1 MSYKSFVINLD
12 RHKDRLDDFYKTIDM
27 KVERFSA
34 INKNSDPSLLSR
46 LQEYFSPINA
56 LTKNEIYCA
65 MSHLFLWEQL
75 VKSDFDKF
83 IIFEDDARSYGKVQ
97 ERVDSIIDADYDIL
111 FLGKCLDHCSKLKM
125 TRYENIFRSYR
136 PLCTHAYIIT
146 RKFAKKLL
154 SEKVSNPI
162 DRHINSVY
170 GKFLAYHPS
179 LVYQE
184 TIKVS
189 STIASSID
197 ARLHISD
204 CSFMDTDIVTE
215 KVKTNSFFLWLIVI
229 IILFILIL
237 ILVKGYFHLRKNGNE
252 CS

>member
-12 RHKDRLDDFYKTIDM
+12 HHRDRLDDFYKTINM
-27 KVERFSA
+27 EVERFSA
-34 INKNSDPSLLSR
+34 INKNSDKDLLNELR
-46 LQEYFSPINA
+46 EYFSPINT

-65 MSHLFLWEQL
+65 MSHITLWKRL
-75 VKSDFDKF
+75 INSDFDKF
-83 IIFEDDARSYGKVQ
+83 IIFEDDARSYGNVQ
-97 ERVDSIIDADYDIL
+97 EKVDSIINIDYDIM

-125 TRYENIFRSYR
+125 TRYDNVFRSYR

-146 RKFAKKLL
+146 KSFAQKLL
-154 SEKVSNPI
+154 NEKVNSPV

-170 GKFLAYHPS
+170 GKFLAFHPS

-229 IILFILIL
+229 IIMIILIV
-237 ILVKGYFHLRKNGNE
+237 ILVKGYFHLRKNGYE
-252 CS
+252 YS